1 MFSGITL
8 VPVND
13 IDSAWDIVKNYYN
26 VENGLVDRL
35 IKYIEDNWLNNNRSL
50 YRREIRKLNKLINK
64 NNAGFLEVFHYLK
77 ECLILSNIEFRRLI
91 NSGKNKPRKRV
102 YIEQD
107 NEIYRLWNSYN
118 NNLISLE
125 ELLV

>member
-1 MFSGITL
+1 
-8 VPVND
+8 
-13 IDSAWDIVKNYYN
+13 
-26 VENGLVDRL
+26 
-35 IKYIEDNWLNNNRSL
+35 
-50 YRREIRKLNKLINK
+50 
-64 NNAGFLEVFHYLK
+64 
-77 ECLILSNIEFRRLI
+77 LI